1 MQPKDDI
8 LTAQGD
14 GYVIMLDS
22 PWEQLPQLKDLQTD
36 YLTVTLD
43 VYCPGQSIFLREESP
58 QNGYFL
64 LEQAVMN
71 VVNRRDKNTLD
82 KIDKFPKQ
90 YG

>member
-1 MQPKDDI
+1 M
-8 LTAQGD
+8 
-14 GYVIMLDS
+14 
-22 PWEQLPQLKDLQTD
+22 
-36 YLTVTLD
+36 TLD
-43 VYCPGQSIFLREESP
+43 VYCPGQSIYLREESP